1 MLPAKHT
8 AGLASCKYLIVLHC
22 TVKCAQLRVCIV
34 AVKYGIWLHWK
45 RCIVCVWG
53 RQKVFHNCL
62 WQATGHRP
70 WSFGRLDFHCFKCQA
85 YGDFFLQPDW
95 RPSRLIWTTVAKKRS
110 FELVPWN
117 GPSSLYL
124 QCHATTLRNWYQ
136 ISLLRLISSL
146 QVRKDCNITLSRAIA
161 PRKRIAS
168 QYYTVD
174 HACSLQCLR
183 RSEVWNPCTM
193 QVSSQQ
199 RHCSFSIS
207 SYHAPLC
214 KLLALVSRF
223 KCL

>member
-136 ISLLRLISSL
+136 IAALFHCWGSFQVCSSQGL
-146 QVRKDCNITLSRAIA
+146 QYHTLSRNCTEEAHSVAILHGR
-161 PRKRIAS
+161 PRLLLTMSSTVRSVKSLHNAS
-168 QYYTVD
+168 LIT
-174 HACSLQCLR
+174 
-183 RSEVWNPCTM
+183 E
-193 QVSSQQ
+193 
-199 RHCSFSIS
+199 
-207 SYHAPLC
+207 
-214 KLLALVSRF
+214 AL
-223 KCL
+223 

>member
-8 AGLASCKYLIVLHC
+8 AGLASCKYLIVLHR

-34 AVKYGIWLHWK
+34 AVKYGISQLFVTGNRSQTLEFWSIGFSQFQVSGLWGLFSPTRLKTFEVDMNNCCKEKKFWACPLK
-45 RCIVCVWG
+45 RTKFTI
-53 RQKVFHNCL
+53 L
-62 WQATGHRP
+62 TM
-70 WSFGRLDFHCFKCQA
+70 
-85 YGDFFLQPDW
+85 
-95 RPSRLIWTTVAKKRS
+95 SRHYTEELIS
-110 FELVPWN
+110 N
-117 GPSSLYL
+117 SS
-124 QCHATTLRNWYQ
+124 T

-146 QVRKDCNITLSRAIA
+146 QVFKDGNITLSRAIA

-168 QYYTVD
+168 QYYTGD

-214 KLLALVSRF
+214 KLLAVVSRF

>member
-22 TVKCAQLRVCIV
+22 TAKCALRVCIV

-85 YGDFFLQPDW
+85 YGRYFFSNQTEGLRGWLEQLLQRKEVLSLSLETDQDQYTYIVTPLHW
-95 RPSRLIWTTVAKKRS
+95 GTIS
-110 FELVPWN
+110 N
-117 GPSSLYL
+117 SS
-124 QCHATTLRNWYQ
+124 T

-146 QVRKDCNITLSRAIA
+146 QGLQYHTLSRNCTEEAHRVAILHGR
-161 PRKRIAS
+161 PRLLLTMSSSVRSVKSLHNAS
-168 QYYTVD
+168 LIT
-174 HACSLQCLR
+174 A
-183 RSEVWNPCTM
+183 E
-193 QVSSQQ
+193 
-199 RHCSFSIS
+199 
-207 SYHAPLC
+207 
-214 KLLALVSRF
+214 AL
-223 KCL
+223 

>member
-70 WSFGRLDFHCFKCQA
+70 WSFGRLDFHSVKCQA

-124 QCHATTLRNWYQ
+124 QCDATTLRNHIKEQHYFTVEAHFKFVG
-136 ISLLRLISSL
+136 L
-146 QVRKDCNITLSRAIA
+146 QGLQYHTLSRNCTEEAHSVAILHGR
-161 PRKRIAS
+161 PRLLLTMSSTVRSVKSLHNAS
-168 QYYTVD
+168 LITE
-174 HACSLQCLR
+174 A
-183 RSEVWNPCTM
+183 M
-193 QVSSQQ
+193 
-199 RHCSFSIS
+199 
-207 SYHAPLC
+207 
-214 KLLALVSRF
+214 
-223 KCL
+223 

>member
-95 RPSRLIWTTVAKKRS
+95 RVKTFEVDMNNCCKEKKFWACPLKRTKFTILTMSRHYT
-110 FELVPWN
+110 EE
-117 GPSSLYL
+117 
-124 QCHATTLRNWYQ
+124 
-136 ISLLRLISSL
+136 LISNFTVEAHFKFVGSQGL
-146 QVRKDCNITLSRAIA
+146 QYHTLSRNCTEETHRVAILHGR
-161 PRKRIAS
+161 PRLLLTMSSTVRSVKSLHNAS
-168 QYYTVD
+168 LIT
-174 HACSLQCLR
+174 A
-183 RSEVWNPCTM
+183 E
-193 QVSSQQ
+193 
-199 RHCSFSIS
+199 
-207 SYHAPLC
+207 
-214 KLLALVSRF
+214 AL
-223 KCL
+223 